1 MSKAAFANPVVA
13 VPVNPEFVGVTAVA
27 VPDEYKG

>member
-1 MSKAAFANPVVA
+1 MSKPAFANPVVA
-13 VPVNPEFVGVTAVA
+13 IPVNPEFVGVTAVA